1 VLRFAK
7 APAGGYEPPLKL
19 LKSRNNREHR
29 VSDQAA
35 FQEVDDAVRQD
46 ELKAFWKRYGTY
58 AVAGAVVLLV
68 AVAGIVGWRQYQTD
82 QRSKAGQAYSVA
94 LAKIGPNGQGDNNKA
109 ARAELEALAQNS
121 VEPYRSLAAL
131 AAAQL
136 RDTPDEEVAALL
148 EVAPKLKGDLA
159 EMARVLAG
167 YHSIDTAKAADTV
180 ATLEPISGPD
190 HAFHGSVL
198 ELQSLI
204 AQKKGDMKRA
214 RELWQ
219 EIAKD
224 PTAPPGAQQ
233 RVQALLNLTDEQ
245 GTK

>member
-1 VLRFAK
+1 M
-7 APAGGYEPPLKL
+7 
-19 LKSRNNREHR
+19 
-29 VSDQAA
+29 SDQAA

-46 ELKAFWKRYGTY
+46 ELKAWWKRYGTY
-58 AVAGAVVLLV
+58 AVAAAVVV
-68 AVAGIVGWRQYQTD
+68 IVIVAGVVGWRQYQTAE
-82 QRSKAGQAYSVA
+82 RAKAGQAYSVA
-94 LAKIGPNGQGDNNKA
+94 LAKIGQDNKA
-109 ARAELEALAQNS
+109 ARADLEALAQNS

-136 RDTPDEEVAALL
+136 RDTPEEEVAALL
-148 EVAPKLKGDLA
+148 EVAPKLKGELS

-167 YHSIDTAKAADTV
+167 YHSIDTAKGADTV
-180 ATLEPISGPD
+180 ASLDPISGPD

-204 AQKKGDMKRA
+204 AQKKGDTKRA

-233 RVQALLNLTDEQ
+233 RASALLNLIDEQ